1 MEERFNLSGMVLSRS
16 FISLRKISDNGTIL
30 VEEMKIK
37 PITDIRA
44 TKEYR
49 MHMAKIMF
57 ERGLNAAVSRLNG
70 GGPEYGKNLI

>member
-1 MEERFNLSGMVLSRS
+1 ME
-16 FISLRKISDNGTIL
+16 
-30 VEEMKIK
+30 IK

-49 MHMAKIMF
+49 LHMAKIMF

-70 GGPEYGKNLI
+70 GGPEFGKNLI

>member
-1 MEERFNLSGMVLSRS
+1 MIEEAFKL
-16 FISLRKISDNGTIL
+16 IEK
-30 VEEMKIK
+30 EIK

-57 ERGLNAAVSRLNG
+57 ERGLNAAISRLNG